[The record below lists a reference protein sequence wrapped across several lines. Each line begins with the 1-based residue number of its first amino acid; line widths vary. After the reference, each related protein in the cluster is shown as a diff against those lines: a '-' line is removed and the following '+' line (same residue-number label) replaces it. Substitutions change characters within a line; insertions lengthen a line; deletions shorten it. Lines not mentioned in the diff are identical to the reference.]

1 MSRGPHFLEISE
13 LCFDF
18 LAGTFDLMN
27 ICELNALNQIIW
39 HTFVFNAYLGIHY
52 VLNCKEIRELE
63 VCERGKRRSHNLT
76 NIKV

>member
-1 MSRGPHFLEISE
+1 MEISE

-39 HTFVFNAYLGIHY
+39 HI
-52 VLNCKEIRELE
+52 
-63 VCERGKRRSHNLT
+63 
-76 NIKV
+76 

>member
-63 VCERGKRRSHNLT
+63 VCERGKRCSHNLT

>member
-18 LAGTFDLMN
+18 LAGTFDLMT

-39 HTFVFNAYLGIHY
+39 HINAYLGIHY

-63 VCERGKRRSHNLT
+63 VCERGKRCSHNLT